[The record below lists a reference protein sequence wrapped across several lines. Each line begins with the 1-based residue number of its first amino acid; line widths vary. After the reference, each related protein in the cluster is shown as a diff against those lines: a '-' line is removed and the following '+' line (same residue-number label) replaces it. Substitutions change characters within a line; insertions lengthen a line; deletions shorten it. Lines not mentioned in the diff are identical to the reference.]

1 MTCTMNFTIKKD
13 IQETK
18 IVQSV
23 FDKNNGNDETYKK
36 YISDT
41 EEAKNLIM
49 TDFLQS
55 EFKTYDDVTKWF
67 VENYKMY
74 DTNLRNETDKGHTY
88 YRAFLSLENDV
99 VFVLRVTNHY
109 ATRDS
114 IKRIYKNTGVPK
126 PELIYHII
134 IDRIEITYSSPKKI
148 VVDGEKVKKV
158 QNIENFVMNVS
169 MDDLRKNDK
178 SVGKQNI
185 VKTLSSLF
193 DKGKISPNGNTVV
206 ATNEQV
212 MSYEQFQWYKRI
224 NETIDALVG
233 VTFTDEDGIVRN
245 TADDLND
252 FLKKPWDERFH
263 YVQIDDDKYVYDSP
277 GSKVVLKGCEE
288 MGEVRDT
295 QWFVYE
301 NGTIASFR
309 RCSDRGYFFAETNIQ
324 LHPYPLC
331 KEPAYEQVWTQLQI
345 VPEWVLKH
353 FSILEFIGG
362 VDIDD
367 VV

>member
-1 MTCTMNFTIKKD
+1 
-13 IQETK
+13 
-18 IVQSV
+18 
-23 FDKNNGNDETYKK
+23 
-36 YISDT
+36 
-41 EEAKNLIM
+41 
-49 TDFLQS
+49 
-55 EFKTYDDVTKWF
+55 
-67 VENYKMY
+67 
-74 DTNLRNETDKGHTY
+74 
-88 YRAFLSLENDV
+88 
-99 VFVLRVTNHY
+99 
-109 ATRDS
+109 
-114 IKRIYKNTGVPK
+114 
-126 PELIYHII
+126 
-134 IDRIEITYSSPKKI
+134 
-148 VVDGEKVKKV
+148 
-158 QNIENFVMNVS
+158 MNVS

-212 MSYEQFQWYKRI
+212 MSYGQFQWYKRI

-252 FLKKPWDERFH
+252 FLEKPWEERF
-263 YVQIDDDKYVYDSP
+263 
-277 GSKVVLKGCEE
+277 
-288 MGEVRDT
+288 
-295 QWFVYE
+295 
-301 NGTIASFR
+301 GTIASFR
-309 RCSDRGYFFAETNIQ
+309 RCSDRGYFFAETDIQ

-367 VV
+367 VA

>member
-1 MTCTMNFTIKKD
+1 MNFTIKKD

-23 FDKNNGNDETYKK
+23 IDKNNGNDEKYKK
-36 YISDT
+36 YINDT

-55 EFKTYDDVTKWF
+55 KFKTYDDVTRWF

-74 DTNLRNETDKGHTY
+74 DSNPLNEPDQEHTY
-88 YRAFLSLENDV
+88 YRAFLSLEKDV
-99 VFVLRVTNHY
+99 VFLLRVANHY

-114 IKRIYKNTGVPK
+114 VKGTYKNTNIPK

-134 IDRIEITYSSPKKI
+134 IDRIEITYSNPQKVI
-148 VVDGEKVKKV
+148 VDGKKVKRV
-158 QNIENFVMNVS
+158 QGIENFVLNVK
-169 MDDLRKNDK
+169 MEDLCKNDK
-178 SVGKQNI
+178 SVGKQEI
-185 VKTLSSLF
+185 VKTLSNLF
-193 DKGKISPNGNTVV
+193 DKGKISPDGETVV

-212 MSYEQFQWYKRI
+212 MSYERFQWCNRI
-224 NETIDALVG
+224 NETLDALVG
-233 VTFTDEDGIVRN
+233 VTFTDENGTVRN
-245 TADDLND
+245 TADDLDD
-252 FLKKPWDERFH
+252 FLEKPWKERFH
-263 YVQIDDDKYVYDSP
+263 YTKIDDNKYVYDSP

-295 QWFVYE
+295 QWFVHE

-309 RCSDRGYFFAETNIQ
+309 RSFDRGYFFAETDIQ

-367 VV
+367 VA